1 MYFLWQKN
9 IQIIQKK
16 VFLLL
21 PLTGFPGHMVKTINE
36 MKSNIKLIDIVCVV
50 LDSRIPDS
58 SKNDIIFDIAKEKP
72 VILVF
77 NKADLADEEKLK
89 EKVTEYKAKGY
100 ETVLT
105 NANLGQGIN
114 ELVDKI
120 REVGK
125 KNKYSNKTSEEYKN
139 ITPIYRAL
147 ISGVPNVG
155 KSTIINKLAGKKAAE
170 VGNKPGVTRA
180 KQWIRL
186 NNNIELLDTPGIL
199 WPKLTENNAGIK
211 LALTGNIKEEILDI
225 EELALYFVNYVRQNS
240 KYLEM
245 LKTRYKITENI
256 EEMEDYE
263 VFELIGK
270 KRGAIL
276 KGNEVDYNKTAK
288 IILDE
293 FKAGIIG
300 KINLE

>member
-1 MYFLWQKN
+1 
-9 IQIIQKK
+9 
-16 VFLLL
+16 
-21 PLTGFPGHMVKTINE
+21 MVKTINE

-77 NKADLADEEKLK
+77 NKSDLADEEKLK
-89 EKVTEYKAKGY
+89 GKVTEYKAKGY

-139 ITPIYRAL
+139 ITPIYRVL

-256 EEMEDYE
+256 DEMEDYE

-293 FKAGIIG
+293 FKAGTIG

>member
-1 MYFLWQKN
+1 
-9 IQIIQKK
+9 
-16 VFLLL
+16 
-21 PLTGFPGHMVKTINE
+21 MVKTINE

-120 REVGK
+120 RKVGK
-125 KNKYSNKTSEEYKN
+125 KNKYSNKTSEEYKS
-139 ITPIYRAL
+139 ITPIYRVL

-155 KSTIINKLAGKKAAE
+155 KSTIINKLAGKKTAE

-256 EEMEDYE
+256 DEMEDYE